1 MTANIHPVLVAS
13 VPALSTCRPLI
24 NTSAM
29 VRDDVR
35 QTAGR
40 NRIQFRMRR
49 CDARLANQ
57 RILKKK

>member
-13 VPALSTCRPLI
+13 VPALSACRPLI
-24 NTSAM
+24 NNSVI

-49 CDARLANQ
+49 CHAPNV
-57 RILKKK
+57 RINAF